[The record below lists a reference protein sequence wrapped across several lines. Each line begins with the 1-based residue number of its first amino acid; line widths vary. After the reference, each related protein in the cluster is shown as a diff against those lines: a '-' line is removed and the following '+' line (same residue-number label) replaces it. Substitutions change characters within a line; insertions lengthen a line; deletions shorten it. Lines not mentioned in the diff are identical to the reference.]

1 VMGPDEHDRTV
12 ALTSHLPQLLS
23 TALAC
28 TVGAG
33 LERDEQ
39 LRAGGPGLIDMT
51 RLALS
56 PYDIWNDILA
66 TNAAPVDGAL
76 AALIERLEGMRL
88 RLRNGEVR
96 CDFEQGTRL
105 RRKLVNPVE
114 LR

>member
-1 VMGPDEHDRTV
+1 MGPEEHDRTV
-12 ALTSHLPQLLS
+12 ALTSHLPQLLA
-23 TALAC
+23 TALGC

-56 PYDIWNDILA
+56 PYDMWHDISA
-66 TNAAPVDGAL
+66 TNTEPVDGAL
-76 AALIERLEGMRL
+76 SALIERLEAMRSRL
-88 RLRNGEVR
+88 RDGELRG
-96 CDFEQGTRL
+96 DFEEGARL
-105 RRKLVNPVE
+105 RRKLVNPVQ